1 MKKFLCYQFPTIS
14 AGRCPEL
21 IGKGTVYHGLPDDL
35 HFAGGGRGDYLAF
48 IGRIA
53 EEKRPDRAIEI
64 ATRAGMKLIIAAKI
78 DAVGREYLHRN
89 IEPLLVNSLVEWVG
103 DVDDQSKQDFLG
115 NASALIFPIDWPE
128 PLGLVIIEALA
139 CGTPVIAFR
148 RGAAPELIEE
158 GVTGFIV
165 DDIDQAVAAVA
176 KVKDLDRRRCR
187 QVLKNALA
195 WRA

>member
-1 MKKFLCYQFPTIS
+1 M
-14 AGRCPEL
+14 
-21 IGKGTVYHGLPDDL
+21 
-35 HFAGGGRGDYLAF
+35 
-48 IGRIA
+48 
-53 EEKRPDRAIEI
+53 
-64 ATRAGMKLIIAAKI
+64 
-78 DAVGREYLHRN
+78 
-89 IEPLLVNSLVEWVG
+89 EWVG
-103 DVDDQSKQDFLG
+103 DVDDHSKQDFLG

-148 RGAAPELIEE
+148 RGAVPELIEE

-187 QVLKNALA
+187 QVFEKRFSVARMTRDYMQIYSRLIKDQPQSQSAGELVA
-195 WRA
+195 MMDG